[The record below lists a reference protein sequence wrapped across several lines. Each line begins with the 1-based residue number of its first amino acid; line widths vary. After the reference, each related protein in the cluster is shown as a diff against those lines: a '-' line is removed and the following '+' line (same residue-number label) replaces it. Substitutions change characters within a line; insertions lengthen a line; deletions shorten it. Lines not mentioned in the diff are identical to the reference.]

1 MKLNSPTMRKILLLL
16 CITLIGV
23 ASTKAQMGAAKKVSP
38 IFSCSQITDMSVQ
51 RAYAAVCDLKKYAE
65 LSDGLIANVSLI
77 GTSDD
82 KINVTLSSGKMYTF
96 IVTPNTNY
104 NTLSFSVV
112 SPKEYEEIGFI
123 IIVNEHGDGTKI
135 GISAS
140 GNVSKSVSDQAKKVV
155 EPIFKALLNGFKAL

>member
-1 MKLNSPTMRKILLLL
+1 MRNLLFLIVALL
-16 CITLIGV
+16 ATTY
-23 ASTKAQMGAAKKVSP
+23 STKAQMGAAKKVSS

-77 GTSDD
+77 GNSDD

-123 IIVNEHGDGTKI
+123 IIVDEHGDGTKI
-135 GISAS
+135 SISAS
-140 GNVSKSVSDQAKKVV
+140 GNVSKLVSDQAKKVV
-155 EPIFKALLNGFKAL
+155 EPLFKALLNGFKAL